1 MVLQPP
7 FGLPD
12 LNDIPGTPVYASM
25 ASLATG
31 SPPGHSV
38 FQRNIVHGT
47 YTFADTTSHTTIFQ
61 GEVQVRATE
70 KGIEQPFVQQIRQP
84 AIRERLFPFAFFKSS
99 IIREV

>member
-1 MVLQPP
+1 MMVLQPP

-70 KGIEQPFVQQIRQP
+70 KGIEQPFVQQIR
-84 AIRERLFPFAFFKSS
+84 
-99 IIREV
+99 